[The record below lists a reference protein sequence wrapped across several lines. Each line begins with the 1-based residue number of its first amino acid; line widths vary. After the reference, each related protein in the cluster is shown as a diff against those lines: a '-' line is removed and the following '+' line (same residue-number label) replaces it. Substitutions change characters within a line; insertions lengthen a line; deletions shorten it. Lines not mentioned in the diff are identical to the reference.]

1 MDIHK
6 RKETEISLKYK
17 IRTRNYGFIDGQWW
31 FIMNNRKLFEVEIE
45 LYISADDDKIYEK
58 GLKYDNPLAPWW

>member
-1 MDIHK
+1 
-6 RKETEISLKYK
+6 
-17 IRTRNYGFIDGQWW
+17 
-31 FIMNNRKLFEVEIE
+31 MNNRKLFEVEIE